1 MKKLSSIVLTGTLAS
16 AVWAGSVHAQFAKPE
31 DAIKY
36 RQSALQLIASHFGRM
51 QPVIKGQSPYD
62 AAAIKAN
69 VELLKTLS
77 VLPWAGFVAGS
88 QAGTSAKPEIW
99 SDAAGFKAAQTKF
112 EGAVDKLAV
121 AANSGD
127 LDRVRAAFGDVGAS
141 CKACHD
147 SYRIK
152 K

>member
-1 MKKLSSIVLTGTLAS
+1 MKKLSLLIVTATLAS
-16 AVWAGSVHAQFAKPE
+16 SFWVGSAQAQFAKPE

-36 RQSALQLIASHFGRM
+36 RQSALQLISSHFGRM
-51 QPVIKGQSPYD
+51 QPVIKGQAPYD

-69 VELLKTLS
+69 VALLKTLS
-77 VLPWAGFVAGS
+77 TLPWAGFVEGS
-88 QAGTSAKPEIW
+88 QATSSSKPEIW
-99 SDAAGFKAAQTKF
+99 TDAAGFKAAQVKF
-112 EGAVDKLAV
+112 EGAIDKLSV

-147 SYRIK
+147 SYRVK

>member
-1 MKKLSSIVLTGTLAS
+1 MKKLSLLVVTATLAS
-16 AVWAGSVHAQFAKPE
+16 SLWVGSAQAQFAKPE
-31 DAIKY
+31 DAVKY
-36 RQSALQLIASHFGRM
+36 RKSALQLISSHFGRM
-51 QPVIKGQSPYD
+51 QPVVKGQVPYD

-77 VLPWAGFVAGS
+77 TLPWAGFVEGS
-88 QAGTSAKPEIW
+88 QAGTDSKPEVW
-99 SDAAGFKAAQTKF
+99 TDAAGFKAAQVKF
-112 EGAVDKLAV
+112 EGAVDKLSV

-127 LDRVRAAFGDVGAS
+127 LERVRAAFGDVGAS

-147 SYRIK
+147 SYRVK